1 MDEKQISKFELN
13 FHQHKIRMKN
23 YKLIPLIVF
32 LSIISSCSYS
42 NFFNK
47 DFNVDEVKTVSVG
60 SIMISIEEGIIND
73 LNKNVESGIRQELVY
88 NGKATNVIHIKYRE
102 YNITPEGNFIRDAFG
117 QDLVYDLTENKILT
131 FRSIKFEVIEASTNE
146 IKFKVIDFPEKAEPT
161 PEQLDSIDNASND
174 TWKK

>member
-1 MDEKQISKFELN
+1 MDEKQISKFELD
-13 FHQHKIRMKN
+13 FHQLKVRMKN
-23 YKLIPLIVF
+23 YKLIPLIIS
-32 LSIISSCSYS
+32 LSIITACSYS

-73 LNKNVESGIRQELVY
+73 LNKNVESGIREELVY
-88 NGKATNVIHIKYRE
+88 SGKATNVIHIKYRE

-117 QDLVYDLTENKILT
+117 QELVYDLTESKILI

-146 IKFKVIDFPEKAEPT
+146 IKFKVIEFSDKAEPT
-161 PEQLDSIDNASND
+161 PEQVDSINNASYD
-174 TWKK
+174 TWKQ